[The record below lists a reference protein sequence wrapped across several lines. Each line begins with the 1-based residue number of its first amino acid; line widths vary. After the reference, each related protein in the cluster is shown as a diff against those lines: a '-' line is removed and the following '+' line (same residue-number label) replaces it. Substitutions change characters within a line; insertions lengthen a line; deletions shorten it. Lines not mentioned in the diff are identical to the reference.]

1 MNINKLSMKQY
12 YFISGLPRSGS
23 TLLSGI
29 LKQNS
34 DFYADVASPVESLT
48 RSSID
53 IITNSESNLI
63 IAEDQ
68 RKNLMYGIFDGYYN
82 HIDKPVIFD
91 SSRGWTKKTNFL
103 KALFPYTKILCPVR
117 DIVSILNSFE
127 VISSKNPFYTK
138 TLTEYNDNVF
148 SRCDGMMDKNN
159 GIVAHPWILLQEGY
173 ALHPEMIMLIEYENL
188 CKEPE
193 KIMRKVYEFL
203 EKPYYPHDFENVEY
217 SNENF
222 DKACNLKDLHTVKK
236 KVEYN
241 PPRCVLPPEIVQK
254 YNEMNMEFWKSNY
267 KPDVDIIKK
276 LDKKFINYT

>member
-1 MNINKLSMKQY
+1 MKQY

-29 LKQNS
+29 LKQNPN
-34 DFYADVASPVESLT
+34 FYADIGSPVEALT
-48 RSSID
+48 GTAID
-53 IITNSESNLI
+53 IITSGQNNITIE
-63 IAEDQ
+63 EDQ
-68 RKNLMYGIFDGYYN
+68 RKNLMYGLFDGYYR
-82 HIDKPVIFD
+82 HIEKPVIFD

-127 VISSKNPFYTK
+127 VISSKNPFTK
-138 TLTEYNDNVF
+138 ILTEHNDNVF
-148 SRCDGMMDKNN
+148 VRCDDMMNKNG
-159 GIVAHPWILLQEGY
+159 GIVSSPWILLQEGY
-173 ALHPEMIMLIEYENL
+173 ALNPEMIYFIEYENL

-193 KIMRKVYEFL
+193 RTMRGVYDFL
-203 EKPYYPHDFENVEY
+203 ERPYHSHNFENVEY

-241 PPRCVLPPEIVQK
+241 PPRCILPPEIVQK
-254 YNEMNMEFWKSNY
+254 YKEMNMEFWRAGHKI
-267 KPDVDIIKK
+267 DVDINQK
-276 LDKKFINYT
+276 LDKKFIEYK